1 MDDYAVLV
9 LKRLS
14 KKYGA
19 ELHTNLKHVNMTEL
33 LVAALLSPQC
43 TDKQV
48 NDGTVELFKR
58 FRTFDDYADADVATL
73 RRYLKGINFY
83 KTKAKH
89 LRSAARMIVDRF
101 GGKVPRTLKELMELD
116 GVGRKVAN
124 VVLSDGYGIDEGI
137 AVDTHVAVT
146 SSRLGLARSRD
157 PYKIEVELMRKVP
170 RRYWGMVNGLFIGL
184 GRDVCTARRK
194 YCERCILNDICPS
207 STVRRKAAYKH

>member
-14 KKYGA
+14 KKYGRDV
-19 ELHTNLKHVNMTEL
+19 HVYLKHVNMKEL
-33 LVAALLSPQC
+33 FVAALLSPQC

-48 NDGTVELFKR
+48 NDGTVELFRR
-58 FRTFDDYADADVATL
+58 FRTFDDYADADVSTL

-83 KTKAKH
+83 KTKARH
-89 LRSAARMIVDRF
+89 LRSAARMIVDKF
-101 GGKVPRTLKELMELD
+101 GGKVPRTLAELMELD

-137 AVDTHVAVT
+137 AVDTHVALT
-146 SSRLGLARSRD
+146 SRRLGLARSRD
-157 PYKIEVELMRKVP
+157 PYKIEKELMRRVP
-170 RRYWGMVNGLFIGL
+170 RRYWGWVNGLLIDL

-194 YCERCILNDICPS
+194 YCERCVLNDICPS
-207 STVRRKAAYKH
+207 SNARGRAAI